1 MKSAK
6 NIVAD
11 IVGIMA
17 MDIAQIVLLIKSKQR
32 GERKVQT
39 MDDLISRQAVIDLLK
54 KNTTRDIE
62 EVVVTEKNI
71 KLIMDMPK
79 AYDVD
84 AVVAELEVEKER
96 HDADRSYWAEH
107 EWKDR
112 VIYNE
117 CDMSDKKSNCFDL
130 SIDIVKRGGVE

>member
-1 MKSAK
+1 MGRL
-6 NIVAD
+6 VDAD
-11 IVGIMA
+11 ALLEHIKKLECHAENKKYEQGLN
-17 MDIAQIVLLIKSKQR
+17 DFLQCYLPQI
-32 GERKVQT
+32 
-39 MDDLISRQAVIDLLK
+39 ID
-54 KNTTRDIE
+54 NQPT
-62 EVVVTEKNI
+62 
-71 KLIMDMPK
+71 
-79 AYDVD
+79 AYDVEK
-84 AVVAELEVEKER
+84 VVAELEVEKER